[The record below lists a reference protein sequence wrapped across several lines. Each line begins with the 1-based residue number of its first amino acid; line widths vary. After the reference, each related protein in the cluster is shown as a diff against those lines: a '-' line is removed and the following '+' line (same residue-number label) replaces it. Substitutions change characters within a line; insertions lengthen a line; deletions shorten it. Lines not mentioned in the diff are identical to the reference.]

1 MSGGTILVYLMRR
14 DLRTSDNP
22 ILYRL
27 SATEHGFTHLLPV
40 YILPPDQI
48 EVSGLVK
55 DGKMSPYPPARYDL
69 SQRWKCGHL
78 RAKFI
83 AESLWDL
90 KGNLESLGSGLCI
103 RVGTFDGVL
112 NGIIQHYAAN
122 REGPQ
127 VTAVWMAEDYSPG
140 QQREEDTISAICET
154 HGIEFDRL
162 YDVKY
167 FMHE

>member
-1 MSGGTILVYLMRR
+1 MSGGSILVYLMRR

-27 SATEHGFTHLLPV
+27 STTEHGFTHLLPV

-90 KGNLESLGSGLCI
+90 KGNIENLGSGLVI

-112 NGIIQHYAAN
+112 SGIIQHYAAN
-122 REGPQ
+122 QHGPQ
-127 VTAVWMAEDYSPG
+127 VTAVWMTEDYSPD
-140 QQREEDTISAICET
+140 QQREEEAVSAIC
-154 HGIEFDRL
+154 GARDIKLDRL

>member
-1 MSGGTILVYLMRR
+1 MSGGNILVYLMRR

-27 SATEHGFTHLLPV
+27 SSTEHSFTHLLPV

-48 EVSGLVK
+48 EVSGLVQ

-90 KGNLESLGSGLCI
+90 KGNLENLGSGLII
-103 RVGTFDGVL
+103 RVGAFDGVL
-112 NGIIQHYAAN
+112 NGIIQHYTAN
-122 REGPQ
+122 QDGPQ
-127 VTAVWMAEDYSPG
+127 VTAVWMTEDYSPG
-140 QQREEDTISAICET
+140 QQKEEEAIAAICEAQN
-154 HGIEFDRL
+154 IEFDRHF
-162 YDVKY
+162 DVKY
-167 FMHE
+167 FMHK

>member
-1 MSGGTILVYLMRR
+1 MSGGNILVYLMRR

-55 DGKMSPYPPARYDL
+55 DGKMSPYPPARYEL
-69 SQRWKCGHL
+69 SKRWKCGHL

-90 KGNLESLGSGLCI
+90 KGNLENLGSGLII

-112 NGIIQHYAAN
+112 DGIIQHYAAN
-122 REGPQ
+122 QHGPQ
-127 VTAVWMAEDYSPG
+127 VTAVWMTEDFSPG
-140 QQREEDTISAICET
+140 QQEEELAVSATCGIR
-154 HGIEFDRL
+154 GIEFVRHF
-162 YDVKY
+162 DVKY
-167 FMHE
+167 FIHE